1 MSSKPQVLVE
11 TKELG
16 GGGRVATVTVDNE
29 SKLNVVNTPLLD
41 QLIGALR
48 TQAEDSD
55 LRVLV
60 IRGAGERAWIGGAD
74 IAEMVDLTPET
85 ARTFIT
91 LLHEACRAIEDVPVP
106 VIARIS
112 GYCLGGGLELAAA
125 CDLRIAAEGSLFGMP
140 EVRVGLPSVIEAA
153 LLPRLIGWGKAMEMI
168 YTAATLDGPE
178 ALACG
183 LIGKLVA
190 PAKLDAA
197 VGQWVDA
204 IAEAGPRAIR
214 LQKQLVR
221 EWARLPID
229 RAIEAGIEPLG
240 RAFETDEPTWLMRA
254 FLNRKRGD

>member
-1 MSSKPQVLVE
+1 MSSTPQVIAE
-11 TKELG
+11 TEKLG

-29 SKLNVVNTPLLD
+29 SKLNVVNTPLLN
-41 QLIGALR
+41 QFIGALE
-48 TQAEDSD
+48 TLAEDPD

-125 CDLRIAAEGSLFGMP
+125 CDLRVAAEGSRFGMP

-153 LLPRLIGWGKAMEMI
+153 LLPRLVGWGKAMEMI
-168 YTAATLDGPE
+168 YTAETLDGPQ

-183 LIGKLVA
+183 LIGRLVA
-190 PAKLDAA
+190 PEALDAA
-197 VGQWVDA
+197 VAEWVDA

-214 LQKQLVR
+214 LQKELVR
-221 EWARLPID
+221 QWARLPVD
-229 RAIEAGIEPLG
+229 QAIEAGIEPLG
-240 RAFETDEPTWLMRA
+240 RAFETDEPARLMRA
-254 FLNRKRGD
+254 FLDRKRKD